1 VGYNNYRMTHYGL
14 STSQGLPTSGPIY
27 DAFIALRDSVVKDPN
42 DRALLF
48 ILPLIHD
55 IGKTVNDKGHPEIGA
70 RYFVKPLLEHLGFM
84 ADRKDYQ
91 ELGAYIVEKHVD
103 LATVNTTERTPEYLM
118 KGFDRFSPEVQKKA
132 MAMLT
137 ILSMADRSFGSRA
150 DKFTA
155 KDFEEYLAWGDLD
168 SSVWK
173 EYRQSHKN
181 DPYVWLIKRLS
192 HSAKNL
198 QVMPLI
204 NSLNPSDRAV
214 LQKYVGSQIEVFDYG
229 MYVFDAFMDFDPTG
243 RQLVK
248 FLTILSKIS
257 QAKDAFAWNH
267 IRRINLD
274 KGPVWIYAIYKAV
287 EETNIADNA
296 SDIETQMAR
305 RGIMFNTRG
314 GVLIDVAIKKD
325 AMDTMYSSRALA
337 KEFLPKV
344 LASGTLTKYE
354 RAALESAFTS
364 EQQKALDIA
373 KKTTGQAIISEGAES
388 QLAFSRNKKEIS
400 LSGVSVLSPHPQKEY
415 PLFTELVEIITKS
428 NPEANSIIATVAKG
442 SEHITL
448 YDLVFQGND
457 WEDKLGILRQN
468 AFSGNQELKNYCKR
482 Y

>member
-274 KGPVWIYAIYKAV
+274 KGPVWIYAI
-287 EETNIADNA
+287 
-296 SDIETQMAR
+296 
-305 RGIMFNTRG
+305 
-314 GVLIDVAIKKD
+314 
-325 AMDTMYSSRALA
+325 
-337 KEFLPKV
+337 
-344 LASGTLTKYE
+344 
-354 RAALESAFTS
+354 
-364 EQQKALDIA
+364 
-373 KKTTGQAIISEGAES
+373 
-388 QLAFSRNKKEIS
+388 
-400 LSGVSVLSPHPQKEY
+400 
-415 PLFTELVEIITKS
+415 
-428 NPEANSIIATVAKG
+428 
-442 SEHITL
+442 
-448 YDLVFQGND
+448 
-457 WEDKLGILRQN
+457 
-468 AFSGNQELKNYCKR
+468 
-482 Y
+482 